1 LEIHLTKSLLK
12 TTDAAKHIE
21 NNSHLQY
28 LAGLGPRTQ
37 SYAPVPIVY
46 AAETPSFFLLK
57 SQAGSLSHVIGRLVG
72 LLAVEIIGIMLALAL
87 MRKIPGITVTQAA
100 VAGFIL
106 FNIIP
111 ILGFMFP
118 GRFYNP
124 SQPQDPGKPAIVV
137 DEMFNRSR
145 LIEQLELWLSK
156 S

>member
-28 LAGLGPRTQ
+28 LAGLGPRSQ

-106 FNIIP
+106 FNIMP
-111 ILGFMFP
+111 ILGIMFP

-124 SQPQDPGKPAIVV
+124 LQPQDSGKPAIVV
-137 DEMFNRSR
+137 DEKFSRSR